1 MIRFIVSCL
10 LICSVFVNG
19 FEYKTGS
26 ERLNAQTY
34 DTASQT
40 FDAQESEDTVDVLH
54 GVFALND
61 NEKWESDPL
70 HCITCL
76 DFMNGLF
83 ERVRGSVDEDFIS
96 ETMHD
101 YGYHYGPFWHVVQH
115 VEPLLTSS
123 ISFSKKTPL
132 TAKIMCRRLERI
144 SPKICDFRKR
154 FKYADI

>member
-1 MIRFIVSCL
+1 MILFL
-10 LICSVFVNG
+10 LLCFYIACASGQG
-19 FEYKTGS
+19 FEFKTGN

-34 DTASQT
+34 QTAAET
-40 FDAQESEDTVDVLH
+40 FDAQDDRTEDILH

-61 NEKWESDPL
+61 HKKWETDPL

-83 ERVRGSVDEDFIS
+83 ERIGETRDEDLIS

-101 YGYHYGPFWHVVQH
+101 YGYNYGPFWHVVQH

-123 ISFSKKTPL
+123 IAFSKKTPL

-144 SPKICDFRKR
+144 STKICDFRKR